1 MRLPLDGST
10 FPRDDAH
17 EHRDAHRSRG
27 DGDAGGHG
35 GCPFASRLAD
45 AHFGVHFGAHRCAHL
60 GAHIYDR
67 ASPYGHQASQR
78 LLLARFRLASGLGS
92 RQGVRDDSSGGP
104 GAGRQCGCRLS

>member
-45 AHFGVHFGAHRCAHL
+45 AHFGAHCGAHL
-60 GAHIYDR
+60 GAYIYDR